1 MEQSSY
7 ESFVQQKVFTYAA
20 ITEYART
27 QNVPPFVVVSRL
39 QKEGIIP
46 DSKYNRYGSGLNLP
60 GQVLSDQSK
69 YASAAK

>member
-20 ITEYART
+20 IAEYART

-46 DSKYNRYGSGLNLP
+46 DSKYSRYRVRLNLART
-60 GQVLSDQSK
+60 GS
-69 YASAAK
+69 